1 MCVIGQTQH
10 VIQPNSL
17 KHASSVWLCKAE
29 PLWYQMDISAFCWH
43 SPSSLSVFNAL
54 RTCRSTILA
63 KDFASISGCFFLL
76 SKSSCWSH
84 TIHWKSIQSTYFF
97 SLTLGFSRAECSTGV
112 WPDSL
117 NLMCVANLARH
128 LMRDNLPAISQ
139 PTQHSDN
146 RVPEIAL
153 ALS

>member
-1 MCVIGQTQH
+1 MCVISQTQH
-10 VIQPNSL
+10 MIQPNSL

-29 PLWYQMDISAFCWH
+29 PLRYQMDLSVFCWH

-63 KDFASISGCFFLL
+63 KDFPSISGCFFLL
-76 SKSSCWSH
+76 SKSSHAMNTENKSNQRVLFRSH
-84 TIHWKSIQSTYFF
+84 S
-97 SLTLGFSRAECSTGV
+97 GFSRAECSTGV
-112 WPDSL
+112 WPDGL

-128 LMRDNLPAISQ
+128 LFRDNLPAIFQ

-146 RVPEIAL
+146 RGPEIAL